1 MPFKAVNI
9 VPSSILET
17 AQTRYVTVQSNSTC
31 VAVFG
36 EIKDNTNGR
45 KTHLRRGNREAP
57 PPPPPRAVAE
67 PVKKK
72 DGIRE
77 LKGEEGKQ
85 RHKVPE
91 GTAINMSGGL
101 ENRKYMNKYVS
112 LTFEFLVLNFN
123 QAADG
128 QTKVGKANDGIIY
141 S

>member
-57 PPPPPRAVAE
+57 LLHHPEPPPNPC
-67 PVKKK
+67 KK
-72 DGIRE
+72 
-77 LKGEEGKQ
+77 
-85 RHKVPE
+85 
-91 GTAINMSGGL
+91 L
-101 ENRKYMNKYVS
+101 E
-112 LTFEFLVLNFN
+112 
-123 QAADG
+123 A
-128 QTKVGKANDGIIY
+128 
-141 S
+141 